1 MSLFRRK
8 KKEEKTL
15 SEERKK
21 EYFEFGQRV
30 SNKLGLPEKIEK
42 TNSFYAKHP
51 KSMSFV
57 IFGICC
63 LLLLLSMISFG
74 SGKAQRYKT
83 VGEEPSDY
91 TASTL
96 FDAMEIHT
104 SSIEKL
110 DGLDT
115 EVNQLKQIIDSLE
128 KIESPTADDSVRLQK
143 GKQLLKQLEGDSYEG
158 H

>member
-1 MSLFRRK
+1 MSFFRRK

-21 EYFEFGQRV
+21 EYFEFGQKV

-51 KSMSFV
+51 KSMSYA

-74 SGKAQRYKT
+74 NGKAQRYKT

-104 SSIEKL
+104 SSIDKL

-115 EVNQLKQIIDSLE
+115 EVNQLKQIIDSLG